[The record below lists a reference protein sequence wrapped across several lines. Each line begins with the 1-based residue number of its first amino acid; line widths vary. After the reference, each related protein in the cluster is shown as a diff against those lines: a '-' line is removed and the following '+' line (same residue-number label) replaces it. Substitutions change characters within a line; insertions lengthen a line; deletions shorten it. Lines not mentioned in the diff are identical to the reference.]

1 MDRAYATS
9 YVSSR
14 VGLAPPEA
22 EKLAGKAG
30 KIGDDKLVVDDCGR
44 LQHLRPQGREIGRGF
59 EEEVGTSCWPGQDDE
74 VAKLRD
80 VQCVWDVPKG
90 DIGGRLAAHGWER
103 STKEEITAIA
113 SASHRTAGQKS
124 TAERRPVGSVPQ
136 RYRADVQPVHEHPTA
151 RVKIVAIH
159 H

>member
-90 DIGGRLAAHGWER
+90 DIGGGLRACRPEASAQEQF
-103 STKEEITAIA
+103 APIA
-113 SASHRTAGQKS
+113 SRGYGCARQKAA
-124 TAERRPVGSVPQ
+124 TQRGPVGPVPT
-136 RYRADVQPVHEHPTA
+136 RDRADVQPVHKNEASP
-151 RVKIVAIH
+151 RE
-159 H
+159 